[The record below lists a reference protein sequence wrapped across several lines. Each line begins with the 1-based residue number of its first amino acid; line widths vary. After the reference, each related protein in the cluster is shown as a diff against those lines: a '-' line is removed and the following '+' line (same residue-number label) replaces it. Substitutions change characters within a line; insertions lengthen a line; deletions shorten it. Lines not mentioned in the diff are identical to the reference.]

1 MLHRH
6 PTGESALWR
15 AVLAQA
21 LHDATTGP
29 RRGHGSARPFSAE
42 RARMR
47 DRARDWLL
55 GDGRDFPRVCDLA
68 GLDALAVRAAAVV
81 AIREADER
89 IMPTVQPQCSM
100 LTAAAA

>member
-1 MLHRH
+1 LLHRH

-21 LHDATTGP
+21 LHDAATGP
-29 RRGHGSARPFSAE
+29 RRRHRPPLSAE
-42 RARMR
+42 RARVR
-47 DRARDWLL
+47 DQARDWLT
-55 GDGRDFPRVCDLA
+55 GGGRDFRQVCDLA
-68 GLDALAVRAAAVV
+68 DLDALAVHAAAVV

-89 IMPTVQPQCSM
+89 TPPTAHSQCSM

>member
-1 MLHRH
+1 M
-6 PTGESALWR
+6 
-15 AVLAQA
+15 
-21 LHDATTGP
+21 
-29 RRGHGSARPFSAE
+29 RPLSAE

-47 DRARDWLL
+47 DQARDWLT
-55 GDGRDFPRVCDLA
+55 GDGRDFRRVCDLA

-89 IMPTVQPQCSM
+89 TPPTSQPQCSM